1 MCVYAGYYEGNG
13 VEKGKKKK
21 ESWESIYSQPID
33 EEKR

>member
-21 ESWESIYSQPID
+21 GILRIHLFTAN
-33 EEKR
+33 R